1 MEHLGNAVDGSEI
14 REKRTWDVSNWV
26 TGWER
31 TKKTYGPE
39 RGKILE
45 ILFNGRNPANDV

>member
-1 MEHLGNAVDGSEI
+1 MRLMVQKSGKNVPGMYQ
-14 REKRTWDVSNWV
+14 
-26 TGWER
+26 TGWPGGKEQ
-31 TKKTYGPE
+31 KKTYGPE